1 MDDHA
6 EPAVGDAAM
15 GGGASAAGGRFRLV
29 DAGLLLG
36 AAAIYGG
43 IFPVNR
49 LAAEAAWPPMGFA
62 LLQSLLAGV
71 VLCAAMLLR
80 GERFGVTAAHLRA
93 YVVMGGLV
101 VGLPIGLLV
110 AAAPHLDAS
119 VLTLVLCLS
128 PILTLLIGSIAGLE
142 RFDRATF
149 FGMIL
154 GALGIAVIAVPQ
166 TGVIAADAVFWFL
179 VALAAPVMFAT
190 ANNCAK
196 WLRPE
201 GATSATMA
209 AGTLLGAAA
218 VSFVV
223 VLVTRAAFLP
233 PAFGAAALPPL
244 VLATA
249 INAVFF
255 WLFFELVARI
265 GPARFSL
272 FNYLAVAAGILWSLI
287 FFAEQPARLF
297 WLALLLMVAGMYLA
311 LSRRPQ

>member
-1 MDDHA
+1 MSNRI
-6 EPAVGDAAM
+6 P
-15 GGGASAAGGRFRLV
+15 GRFRLV
-29 DAGLLLG
+29 DAALLLC

-49 LAAEAAWPPMGFA
+49 LAAEAGWPPMAFA

-71 VLCAAMLLR
+71 VVLALMLLR
-80 GERFGVTAAHLRA
+80 GERLAATTAHLRA

-101 VGLPIGLLV
+101 VGLPIGVLV
-110 AAAPHLDAS
+110 ASAEHLDAS

-128 PILTLLIGSIAGLE
+128 PILTLLIGSLAGLE
-142 RFDRATF
+142 RFDRPTF
-149 FGMIL
+149 LGMIL
-154 GALGIAVIAVPQ
+154 GALGIAVIALPQ

-179 VALAAPVMFAT
+179 LALAAPVMFAA

-201 GATSATMA
+201 GASSVTMA

-223 VLVTRAAFLP
+223 VLLSRGTWLP
-233 PAFGAAALPPL
+233 PVVGGQALPPL
-244 VLATA
+244 LLATF

-272 FNYLAVAAGILWSLI
+272 FNYLAVASGILWSLI
-287 FFAEQPARLF
+287 VFGEQPVPLF
-297 WLALLLMVAGMYLA
+297 WVALLLMVAGMYLA
-311 LSRRPQ
+311 LSRRPA

>member
-1 MDDHA
+1 M
-6 EPAVGDAAM
+6 P
-15 GGGASAAGGRFRLV
+15 GARPVRAGLRFA
-29 DAGLLLG
+29 DAGLLVF

-49 LAAEAAWPPMGFA
+49 LAAEAQWPPMGFA
-62 LLQSLLAGV
+62 LAQSLLAG
-71 VLCAAMLLR
+71 LALAAVAVTGGR
-80 GERFGVTAAHLRA
+80 GFSVSATHLRA
-93 YVVMGGLV
+93 YLVMGGLV
-101 VGLPIGLLV
+101 VGLPIGILV
-110 AAAPHLDAS
+110 AAAQHLDAS

-128 PILTLLIGSIAGLE
+128 PILTLFIGALAGLE
-142 RFDRATF
+142 RFDLRTF
-149 FGMIL
+149 AGMLL
-154 GALGIAVIAVPQ
+154 GAAGVAVIALPDA
-166 TGVIAADAVFWFL
+166 GVVRAGGVFWFL

-201 GATSATMA
+201 GASSMTMA

-218 VSFVV
+218 VAGCVMLALGSA
-223 VLVTRAAFLP
+223 VLPAAGASGALLP
-233 PAFGAAALPPL
+233 I

-272 FNYLAVAAGILWSLI
+272 FNYLAVAAGILWSLVA
-287 FFAEQPARLF
+287 FQERPASLF
-297 WLALLLMVAGMYLA
+297 WVALLLMVAAMYMA
-311 LSRRPQ
+311 LSRTPR

>member
-1 MDDHA
+1 MPDAGEAIRDGGQ
-6 EPAVGDAAM
+6 PAKA
-15 GGGASAAGGRFRLV
+15 RLRLV
-29 DAGLLLG
+29 DAGLLVF

-49 LAAEAAWPPMGFA
+49 LAAEALWPPMGFA
-62 LLQSLLAGV
+62 FAQSLLAGL
-71 VLCAAMLLR
+71 VLTVAAMAAR
-80 GERFGVTAAHLRA
+80 GGFAASAAHLRA
-93 YVVMGGLV
+93 YLVMGGLV
-101 VGLPIGLLV
+101 VGLPIGILV
-110 AAAPHLDAS
+110 AAAQHLDAS